1 MSLFGKLFGAG
12 QQESSGRSM
21 QEEALT
27 AIDSMNAQ
35 IAGLE
40 ADPNLSDAQKAEQI
54 ALLEREIKRFSDAMG
69 WKHGE

>member
-1 MSLFGKLFGAG
+1 MSLFGKLFGG
-12 QQESSGRSM
+12 GEKPPVSKHM
-21 QEEALT
+21 QEEALH